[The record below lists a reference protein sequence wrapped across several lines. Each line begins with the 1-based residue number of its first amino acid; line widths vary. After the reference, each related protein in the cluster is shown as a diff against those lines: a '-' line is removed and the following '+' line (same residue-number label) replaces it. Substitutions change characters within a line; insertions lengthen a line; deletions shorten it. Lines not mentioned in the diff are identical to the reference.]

1 VKKPVTA
8 TSIKE
13 TETTGGIVEQVPEPA
28 WLFYVL
34 SFIVPIAGIV
44 IGAIYFTKV
53 DEELKR
59 FGKTCLIV
67 AAISI
72 ALLLL
77 LFLLYILFVI
87 IMCVLSIFMVF
98 AFYIF
103 VALLIIIAALMA
115 AVSPATSAVA
125 GAFIAAIL

>member
-1 VKKPVTA
+1 MKKPVKA

-34 SFIVPIAGIV
+34 SFIVPIAGVV

-67 AAISI
+67 AAIQI
-72 ALLLL
+72 ALS
-77 LFLLYILFVI
+77 LLYILVVI
-87 IMCVLSIFMVF
+87 IMFVICVLFTFMVF
-98 AFYIF
+98 LFYIF
-103 VALLIIIAALMA
+103 VFLLIIIVALMS

-125 GAFIAAIL
+125 GVFIAAVL